1 MGVAICDE
9 HLRFVALNS
18 ALATMNGVPLKHHLG
33 RQVREVV
40 GEVAR
45 ILEPKFESILEGR
58 CAVMTFEVIAKL
70 PHRNAPSRW
79 LEEYFPVIRKGK
91 IKAAA
96 VFVTEVG
103 CTSFESLSGLTA
115 IVAKH
120 PLISKEV
127 VLSAEISDCFGRSER
142 AIREQVSALIE
153 KAENS
158 RKRQESGA
166 AIQADYDKRR
176 RLQGLFPAEL
186 TPGISS
192 GLAGRNYGLSFRG
205 LTEDQLRQLAALL
218 RGKS

>member
-1 MGVAICDE
+1 
-9 HLRFVALNS
+9 
-18 ALATMNGVPLKHHLG
+18 MNGVPLKRHLG

-70 PHRNAPSRW
+70 PHRNAPGRW
-79 LEEYFPVIRKGK
+79 LEEYFSVVQKGK

-96 VFVTEVG
+96 VFVAE
-103 CTSFESLSGLTA
+103 LDLTA
-115 IVAKH
+115 IVAKE

-127 VLSAEISDCFGRSER
+127 LLSAEISDCLGRSER
-142 AIREQVSALIE
+142 DIREQVSALIE

-166 AIQADYDKRR
+166 ANQADYDKRR

-186 TPGISS
+186 TPGISG
-192 GLAGRNYGLSFRG
+192 GLAGRSYGLSFRSVF
-205 LTEDQLRQLAALL
+205 T
-218 RGKS
+218 KMNNK

>member
-1 MGVAICDE
+1 MGVAIRDE
-9 HLRFVALNS
+9 HLRFVTLNS
-18 ALATMNGVPLKHHLG
+18 ALATMNRVPLKLHFG

-40 GEVAR
+40 GQVAR
-45 ILEPKFESILEGR
+45 ILEPKLESILEGR
-58 CAVMTFEVIAKL
+58 CAEITLEVIAEL

-79 LEEYFPVIRKGK
+79 LEEYFPVIQKGK

-96 VFVTEVG
+96 VFVTEVD
-103 CTSFESLSGLTA
+103 LTA

-127 VLSAEISDCFGRSER
+127 VLSAEISDYLGRSER

-158 RKRQESGA
+158 RKRQ
-166 AIQADYDKRR
+166 
-176 RLQGLFPAEL
+176 
-186 TPGISS
+186 
-192 GLAGRNYGLSFRG
+192 
-205 LTEDQLRQLAALL
+205 LRQLAVLL